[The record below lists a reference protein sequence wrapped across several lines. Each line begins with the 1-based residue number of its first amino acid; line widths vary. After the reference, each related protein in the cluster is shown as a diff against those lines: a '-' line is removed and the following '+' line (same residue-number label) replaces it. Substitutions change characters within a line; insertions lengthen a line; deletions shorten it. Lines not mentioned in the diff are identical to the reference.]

1 MQRIGAKIYA
11 SNVLTKMFFLTC
23 KDGGTQGATSTPTSA
38 SNSLGMWGHAC
49 KQRMKKQ
56 AVMATGCITTPLCPS
71 NMAWP
76 EKKADSVAYSDL
88 TSGWLTL
95 YTHSWSE
102 RVVTGWQLPGQ
113 RSMNDCQKSGPGTCR
128 ISAVCGERCVL
139 YLHLDSAIQTNQ
151 YFSVSFKCG
160 NYSQAIC
167 PPPWS
172 F

>member
-1 MQRIGAKIYA
+1 
-11 SNVLTKMFFLTC
+11 MFFLTC

-160 NYSQAIC
+160 NYFQAIC